1 MLVDHVWMSASI
13 VPDDTP
19 LRLQPL
25 PPSSEPPLWDP
36 SGFSF
41 LPFLRALPD
50 FSFFFM
56 SLFSVSQ
63 DMLSLWVGVMALAAP
78 PADEALVVL
87 KMKLTRGSEPFREAR
102 ARGGLRGH
110 GAGRH
115 KLVVGIV
122 TW

>member
-13 VPDDTP
+13 VPEDTP
-19 LRLQPL
+19 RRLQPL
-25 PPSSEPPLWDP
+25 PPSSETPLCEP
-36 SGFSF
+36 SGLSF
-41 LPFLRALPD
+41 RPFRRALPAD
-50 FSFFFM
+50 FSFFM
-56 SLFSVSQ
+56 SRFSVSHE
-63 DMLSLWVGVMALAAP
+63 MLSLRVGVKAP
-78 PADEALVVL
+78 AADEALLVR
-87 KMKLTRGSEPFREAR
+87 KMKLTRGSEPLREAR